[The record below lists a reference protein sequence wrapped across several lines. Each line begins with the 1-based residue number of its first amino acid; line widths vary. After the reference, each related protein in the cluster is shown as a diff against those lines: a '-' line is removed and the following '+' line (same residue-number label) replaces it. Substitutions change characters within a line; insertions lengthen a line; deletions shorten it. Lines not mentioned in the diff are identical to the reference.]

1 MSSRT
6 VRLRMKIKFWQI
18 LFLSI
23 CIFSFQNKK
32 ETIIRFNDST
42 ILNDAVRAI
51 PHIINFQDTI
61 PNDTLFEFVN
71 LDNEPQYY
79 SRKILTGVCINGE
92 CRLVHINLFWTIT
105 GRYLG
110 FKIPTGEFLSR
121 TKHKPF
127 FPEDYD
133 RLHVLLADPLSPLAH
148 YSINELVPG
157 DSTKTKADAV
167 STATIAA
174 VLDYIV
180 QGAVYT
186 TYTLWHIVYGPTKR
200 EIEKL
205 TAEQLT
211 TELTLKLL
219 GSKHIDDQVW
229 ALNHIPG
236 KVKIDSILLKKLMKF
251 ISGDDVYLA
260 ERSLNTLTPNILA
273 QDSIQQQLATIYSQS
288 GFLQQRLIL
297 EKLEN
302 ASVLQP
308 SLLYQLA
315 EQLSETNGI
324 LVKLMMDLFMAKNVN
339 DKLVTEEVAKLL
351 KNENRYIAKQALKYL
366 ENLDDID
373 KKTARNIEKFK
384 KRNL

>member
-1 MSSRT
+1 
-6 VRLRMKIKFWQI
+6 MKIKFWQI
-18 LFLSI
+18 IFLGF
-23 CIFSFQNKK
+23 CIFSFQNEK
-32 ETIIRFNDST
+32 ETIKRFNDSN
-42 ILNDAVRAI
+42 ILNRSVKSI

-61 PNDTLFEFVN
+61 PNDTLLEFVDQN
-71 LDNEPQYY
+71 DEPLYY

-92 CRLVHINLFWTIT
+92 CRLVHIDLLWTIT

-110 FKIPTGEFLSR
+110 FRMPTGEFLSR

-157 DSTKTKADAV
+157 DSTKTKVDAI
-167 STATIAA
+167 STATVAA

-180 QGAVYT
+180 KGAVYT

-200 EIEKL
+200 EIENL
-205 TAEQLT
+205 TAQQLT
-211 TELTLKLL
+211 PELTMKLL
-219 GSKHIDDQVW
+219 ESKNINDQIW

-236 KVKIDSILLKKLMKF
+236 TVEINSTLLKKLMNF
-251 ISGDDVYLA
+251 ISGDDIYLA
-260 ERSLNTLTPNILA
+260 ERSLNALTPDILA
-273 QDSIQQQLATIYSQS
+273 QDVIQQQLANIYSQS

-297 EKLEN
+297 EKLQN
-302 ASVLQP
+302 AAILQP
-308 SLLYQLA
+308 VLLHQLA
-315 EQLSETNGI
+315 EQLDKTNGI
-324 LVKLMMDLFMAKNVN
+324 LVKLMMDLFIIKNVN

-366 ENLDDID
+366 ENLNDVD
-373 KKTARNIEKFK
+373 KRTARNIEKFK